1 MAWKDISTNKSYEVS
16 GNDKAS
22 YAKAAAEIRSQI
34 NAGHTV
40 DDNALDILNRAK
52 SIGVG

>member
-34 NAGHTV
+34 SSGHKV
-40 DDNALDILNRAK
+40 DDNAINILNKAK